1 MYCKLIIKKS
11 NKLKFSDLGIIHNNK
26 DITRMDQSMQITV
39 RSNNTD
45 NLGDFKY
52 VSEVEKDKDGNIKKM
67 KMTENTV
74 PGALLALA
82 LGSASSNW
90 SCWKS

>member
-1 MYCKLIIKKS
+1 MYCKLIIEKS

-52 VSEVEKDKDGNIKKM
+52 VSEVEKDKEAGRKYQKD
-67 KMTENTV
+67 END
-74 PGALLALA
+74 
-82 LGSASSNW
+82 
-90 SCWKS
+90 